1 MSAMSRPATL
11 AEVARRASAGDSAF
25 DVALRELLDH
35 FYLHPDARQAA
46 IDPEPE
52 MLPDP
57 RHNATL
63 GAVGEH
69 LARRW
74 GLRIPMWTEHPS
86 RFPDRPVPGQ
96 SVSQHSYPRAASR
109 SAQPTRPSGVARKQA
124 PVAPPPWM
132 KSSGGSSPRVG
143 PRIS

>member
-11 AEVARRASAGDSAF
+11 AEVARRASAGESAF

-74 GLRIPMWTEHPS
+74 GLRIPTWTEHPS
-86 RFPDRPVPGQ
+86 RFLDRPYFPTPIEDLKAMLLVQ
-96 SVSQHSYPRAASR
+96 SPLAFRRRMIFVEAEPLRRATLPR
-109 SAQPTRPSGVARKQA
+109 G
-124 PVAPPPWM
+124 
-132 KSSGGSSPRVG
+132 
-143 PRIS
+143 